1 VAGPRQDMR
10 RSLFALATGQSG
22 YFTAAQALEV
32 GYSYSAQKFHVDQ
45 GNWERVDRGI
55 FRLPDWPPSRADSL
69 IRSSLWARGKGVVS
83 HDSALNAHDIG
94 DANPAEVHL
103 TVPPNFRATATGV
116 RLHRGVVPPGDIVER
131 QGFRLTT
138 PLRTLLDIAA
148 GNLDTEQLAT
158 AIGDVLEA
166 GLVTRRQ
173 ILSRADSFGDHA
185 ALRIERALAG
195 VQARS

>member
-1 VAGPRQDMR
+1 
-10 RSLFALATGQSG
+10 
-22 YFTAAQALEV
+22 
-32 GYSYSAQKFHVDQ
+32 
-45 GNWERVDRGI
+45 VDRGI
-55 FRLPDWPPSRADSL
+55 FRLPDWPPSPADSL

-83 HDSALNAHDIG
+83 HDSALSAHDIG

-103 TVPPNFRATATGV
+103 TVPPNFRATAEGV

-148 GNLDTEQLAT
+148 GNLDTDQLAT
-158 AIGDVLEA
+158 AIRDALQA

-173 ILSRADSFGDHA
+173 LLSRADSFGDHA
-185 ALRIERALAG
+185 ALRIERALA
-195 VQARS
+195 VAQAGS